1 MTVYFTK
8 LKALYEELN
17 NFKPS
22 CSCGKC
28 TCGGLKDLNAY
39 FQMEYV
45 MTFLMGLN
53 DSFAQIRGQL
63 LLLDP
68 IPPINKVFSVVSQE
82 ERHRNVVQVASNVVN
97 PPNNMAFALKGESA
111 KKNSLDAYKS
121 GNYNSGNYNSGNYKG
136 QKKDRPFCTHCNFPG
151 HTIEK
156 CYKLHG
162 YPPSYKSNAARSKS
176 TNAAMAQVSISDDSS

>member
-68 IPPINKVFSVVSQE
+68 IPPINKVFSIVSQE
-82 ERHRNVVQVASNVVN
+82 ERHRSVSVQATSNVID
-97 PPNNMAFALKGESA
+97 PANNMAFAVRSEGV
-111 KKNSLDAYKS
+111 KKNSPDAYKS
-121 GNYNSGNYNSGNYKG
+121 GNYNAGNYKG
-136 QKKDRPFCTHCNFPG
+136 QKKERPFCTHCNYPG
-151 HTIEK
+151 HTVEK

-162 YPPSYKSNAARSKS
+162 YPPGYKSNAARSKS
-176 TNAAMAQVSISDDSS
+176 TNTAVAQVSNSDDSS

>member
-1 MTVYFTK
+1 MAVYFTK

-39 FQMEYV
+39 FQIEYV

-68 IPPINKVFSVVSQE
+68 IPPINKVFSLVSQE
-82 ERHRNVVQVASNVVN
+82 ERHRSVSFQATSNVID
-97 PPNNMAFALKGESA
+97 PANNMAFAVRSEGV
-111 KKNSLDAYKS
+111 KKNSLISLEIIMLATT
-121 GNYNSGNYNSGNYKG
+121 
-136 QKKDRPFCTHCNFPG
+136 KDKRRTSHSVL
-151 HTIEK
+151 TVI
-156 CYKLHG
+156 
-162 YPPSYKSNAARSKS
+162 
-176 TNAAMAQVSISDDSS
+176 TQVI